1 MEYNIHNNN
10 NISSS
15 IKSDKSSN
23 SNKKITYKYKV
34 IKIQFK
40 TAT

>member
-1 MEYNIHNNN
+1 MEYNIYSNN

-15 IKSDKSSN
+15 TKSDKSSN
-23 SNKKITYKYKV
+23 SNKKVTYKYKA
-34 IKIQFK
+34 IKIRFK